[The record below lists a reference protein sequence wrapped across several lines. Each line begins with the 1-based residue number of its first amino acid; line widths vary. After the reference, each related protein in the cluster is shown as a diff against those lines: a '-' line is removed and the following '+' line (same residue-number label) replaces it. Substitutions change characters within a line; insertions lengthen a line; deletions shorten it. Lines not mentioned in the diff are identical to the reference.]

1 MGPHSRGVAG
11 ATLAGLVL
19 LGAAGAAWA
28 QAQPV
33 QQVLDRVIV
42 HDAGTALEMRFD
54 DAAARP
60 PDFTDFQLAASTGL
74 ASCQLNGTRGVYCL
88 DGRDVRRW
96 PDPEA
101 GGPGQVEFSCANAAL
116 GLDTRRADTCSTIA
130 VAQNGTVWI
139 AGRRGKAYSLIKV
152 LARAGDGSCPEGQ
165 PLAPVGGVPSV
176 HCFREYAAG
185 RPLLAR
191 LVIVEGEQAA
201 AFDPG
206 SGTASAGVLG
216 LDERA
221 TVTLFGP
228 QPGSARDLVAGKAWG
243 LAGKERALD
252 LALLQVANGGA
263 VDNHLLVAT
272 SYGRVLARQTDA
284 GAATTTR
291 TAYDAPAERLDQ
303 PHAPVPVQCD
313 FRAQRYGLA
322 ASARTGRVYLTD
334 RNYCQVAALKP
345 TDGDEF
351 DGDDAPFTG
360 LLNVSPGGEDLTLST
375 VDTTVSPAVTRAPDG
390 VAVAPGITIDLV
402 DCRGSCTLVADAG
415 SQPVARLFD
424 VQLAGEQSRM
434 VLFQVRNIPDCR
446 YTADPACVPGA
457 VIGPAGR
464 PGEQYLD
471 VAKLLPTEVTD
482 QFRALD
488 TLPPGLPPLLISP
501 QYRGQAGKGYRF
513 GAFFGIPE
521 PGVVFINTFTGE
533 FDVAGLSG
541 SELGCRLGYGPG
553 TPLAKLLRWDVVTW
567 VSERYVTPGG
577 PAGLDPTF
585 QGEPNRYRYV
595 DTLTNTGCGTTRS
608 GGTRWSLA
616 AYDLEIA
623 HNPGAADDQDD
634 VFALLL
640 AKLFDDLEATQ
651 SDIACRAGIDGAG
664 SAPLAAAACAN
675 LAASLLNA
683 EDKLTKCIAAARQPK
698 QSAADQNCRSFEV
711 QFAAYRGALDAI
723 GPASPALDPANRIGE
738 LKARAQTLS
747 HVYFER
753 FLPSIPAGGFT
764 AQ

>member
-1 MGPHSRGVAG
+1 MGPRSAGVVS
-11 ATLAGLVL
+11 ATLAGIGL
-19 LGAAGAAWA
+19 LCTCGSA
-28 QAQPV
+28 QAQLV
-33 QQVLDRVIV
+33 QQVLDRVTAYSG
-42 HDAGTALEMRFD
+42 DTALEMLFD
-54 DAAARP
+54 DPAARP
-60 PDFTDFQLAASTGL
+60 PDFTDFGLTASTGL
-74 ASCQLNGTRGVYCL
+74 ASCQLNGTRGLYCL

-101 GGPGQVEFSCANAAL
+101 GGAGQVEFSCANAAL
-116 GLDTRRADTCSTIA
+116 RLDTRRADTCSTIA

-139 AGRRGKAYSLIKV
+139 AGRRGKAYSLLKV

-165 PLAPVGGVPSV
+165 PLAPEGGVASAY
-176 HCFREYAAG
+176 CFREYAAG

-191 LVIVEGEQAA
+191 LLIVEGEQSA

-243 LAGKERALD
+243 LAGKERLLD
-252 LALLQVANGGA
+252 LALLQVANGSE

-272 SYGRVLARQTDA
+272 SNGRVLARQTDA
-284 GAATTTR
+284 GAAATTR
-291 TAYDAPAERLDQ
+291 TAFDAVAERLDQ
-303 PHAPVPVQCD
+303 PQAPAPVQCD
-313 FRAQRYGLA
+313 YSTQRYGLA
-322 ASARTGRVYLTD
+322 ASARTGRVYLSD

-351 DGDDAPFTG
+351 DGDDAPFAR
-360 LLNVSPGGEDLTLST
+360 LINVSPGGEDLTLST
-375 VDTTVSPAVTRAPDG
+375 VDGTGSALVAQPPDG
-390 VAVAPGITIDLV
+390 VAVAPGITINLV

-415 SQPVARLFD
+415 DQPVARLFD
-424 VQLAGEQSRM
+424 VQLAGDQSRM

-446 YTADPACVPGA
+446 YTSDPACVPGT

-464 PGEQYLD
+464 PGEQFLD

-482 QFRALD
+482 QFGALD

-501 QYRGQAGKGYRF
+501 QYRGQAAKGYRF
-513 GAFFGIPE
+513 GAFFGMPE

-553 TPLAKLLRWDVVTW
+553 TPLAELLRWDVVTW
-567 VSERYVTPGG
+567 VSERYITPGG
-577 PAGLDPTF
+577 PAGLDPAY
-585 QGEPNRYRYV
+585 QGGPNRYRYV

-651 SDIACRAGIDGAG
+651 SELACRAGIDGDG

-683 EDKLTKCIAAARQPK
+683 EDKLGKCIAAARQPK

-711 QFAAYRGALDAI
+711 QFAAYRSALDAI
-723 GPASPALDPANRIGE
+723 GPAPPALDPANRIGE
-738 LKARAQTLS
+738 LKARALTLS